1 MGKSS
6 NEVPLQSQ
14 KADIVNTLVGINDN
28 MRLFSDEVEGKL
40 EKAYQAL
47 GGSKKF
53 GYDPTT
59 KDVSEFIMQDK
70 LLGGLS
76 SQDRNVNKIFK
87 HATVFLET

>member
-1 MGKSS
+1 MGKNT
-6 NEVPLQSQ
+6 NEIPIQSQ
-14 KADIVNTLVGINDN
+14 KADIVTTLEGLNSN

-40 EKAYQAL
+40 DKAYQAI

-59 KDVSEFIMQDK
+59 KGVGEFIMQDK

-76 SQDRNVNKIFK
+76 S
-87 HATVFLET
+87 